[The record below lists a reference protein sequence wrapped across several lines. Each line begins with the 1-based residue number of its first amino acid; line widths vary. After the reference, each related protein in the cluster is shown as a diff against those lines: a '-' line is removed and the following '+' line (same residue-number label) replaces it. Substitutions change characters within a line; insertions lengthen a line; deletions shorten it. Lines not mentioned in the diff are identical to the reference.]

1 MLITT
6 TTAAKILKTSEGT
19 VRAMKRRGELPATRT
34 ETGIRLFDR
43 TDGHRVP
50 LAEHGRRGQLPQAR
64 RWFVLREIHA
74 GRLRA
79 AVVGGRREILTRR
92 DWCDQWVIDQA
103 TPIVLPARRRA

>member
-43 TDGHRVP
+43 TDVERV
-50 LAEHGRRGQLPQAR
+50 AHD
-64 RWFVLREIHA
+64 
-74 GRLRA
+74 RA
-79 AVVGGRREILTRR
+79 M
-92 DWCDQWVIDQA
+92 
-103 TPIVLPARRRA
+103 RRAEAL